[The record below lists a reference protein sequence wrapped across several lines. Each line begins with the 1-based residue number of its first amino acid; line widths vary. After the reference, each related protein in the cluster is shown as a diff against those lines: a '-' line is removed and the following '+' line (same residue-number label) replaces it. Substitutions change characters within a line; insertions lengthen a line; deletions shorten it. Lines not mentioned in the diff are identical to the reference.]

1 MIGSIQE
8 ILCLLLAAQTG
19 LGNDSRGGNQ
29 RVHVG
34 FSHCSPRP
42 ALRPTVQLLPC
53 LAPSRPHRH
62 KRLGV
67 HAVLLVQ
74 EDTPQLHGPN
84 ALNPALSFW
93 KMPIRS
99 NQLYFAVYHDPPI
112 SASFL
117 DRQRGR
123 EKLNKEAGMI
133 EGRGVSYD
141 LGYYRIHLS
150 KSFRQTCTSQV
161 FSSLASQL
169 SSVQLSRSNWHIFSR
184 SKQIQAMLLAKRHM
198 ILPSRVSPDP
208 RNQTNM
214 KCAKA

>member
-19 LGNDSRGGNQ
+19 VGNDGRGGNQ

-34 FSHCSPRP
+34 FSHCPPRT

-53 LAPSRPHRH
+53 LVPWRLHRQ

-67 HAVLLVQ
+67 NAVLLVQ
-74 EDTPQLHGPN
+74 GDPPQLQGPDT
-84 ALNPALSFW
+84 LDPALSFR

-99 NQLYFAVYHDPPI
+99 NQLHFAVHHDQPI

-117 DRQRGR
+117 DRRRGR
-123 EKLNKEAGMI
+123 EKLNKEAGTI
-133 EGRGVSYD
+133 EGREVSYD
-141 LGYYRIHLS
+141 LEYHRIRPS
-150 KSFRQTCTSQV
+150 ESFKQTCTSQV

-169 SSVQLSRSNWHIFSR
+169 SCGQLSRSNR
-184 SKQIQAMLLAKRHM
+184 QIRAMLLAKRRM
-198 ILPSRVSPDP
+198 ILSSRISPDP